1 MNFPTIRG
9 QYTISQLIAEIQNSP
24 GNRRP
29 YLVAIDGRGGSGKS
43 TLAAYIKAHCQDVT
57 IVHMDDFYF
66 PSSQRAQLPPVGN
79 LIGVN
84 YDWSRVFSQVLE
96 PLTSGKEAVYQ
107 RYDWESDAMAE
118 WHTIPVGGTVIIE
131 GTYSTRYELAAF
143 YNFTIWVECP
153 REKRLDRGI
162 ERDGEEMR
170 SMWEDNWMV
179 YEDLYVDAH
188 LPRDRVNLI
197 VDGTR

>member
-1 MNFPTIRG
+1 MNFPPIRG
-9 QYTISQLIAEIQNSP
+9 QHTIPNLIADIQSFSTTQT
-24 GNRRP
+24 P
-29 YLVAIDGRGGSGKS
+29 YLIAIDGRGGSGKS
-43 TLAAYIKAHCQDVT
+43 TLAAHIKAQCQDVT
-57 IVHMDDFYF
+57 IVHMDDFYL
-66 PSSQRAQLPPVGN
+66 PSTRRVQLHPVEN
-79 LIGVN
+79 LIGAD
-84 YDWSRVFSQVLE
+84 YDWPRVFSQVLQ

-118 WHTIPVGGTVIIE
+118 WHTVPLGGTVIIE

-143 YNFTIWVECP
+143 YDFTIWVECP
-153 REKRLDRGI
+153 RDKRLDRGI

-188 LPRDRVNLI
+188 LPRDRVNLV